1 MKCYSMISDIHKI
14 DNNTIRLACTIQLKV
29 LFVIIKNSD
38 KNCTSEQIASDLR
51 KNINDVEEA
60 LEFWTNLNII
70 SCSELTNKNAET
82 SKAKSTTKLKKE
94 YIIDR
99 IENSNEV
106 KYLLDEA
113 ETILGRSLSCNDINV
128 FMSLKDNEGLPFDV
142 ILMLI
147 QYCVKSGKGSTR
159 YIEKVGLDWAKS
171 EVDSVAKAEEKI
183 KVLDSSNAVW
193 RKFEKILGIYRS
205 PTAKEKEAISRW
217 FVDWNFDESII
228 KEAYDRC
235 VDSKG
240 SYKLSYMDAIIKKW
254 KNNNVNSID
263 DIKKMSYCNYKSK
276 YKSTNYASISI
287 FE

>member
-1 MKCYSMISDIHKI
+1 MKCYSIISDIHKI

-29 LFVIIKNSD
+29 LFIIMKNSD
-38 KNCTSEQIASDLR
+38 KTCTSEKIASDLR

-60 LEFWTNLNII
+60 LEFWTNLGII
-70 SCSELTNKNAET
+70 SCNESKET
-82 SKAKSTTKLKKE
+82 SKIKPINQTKVKKE
-94 YIIDR
+94 YVIDR
-99 IENSNEV
+99 MENSDEV
-106 KYLLDEA
+106 RYLLDEA
-113 ETILGRSLSCNDINV
+113 ETILGRSLSCSDINV
-128 FMSLKDNEGLPFDV
+128 FMSLKDNEGLPCDV

-147 QYCVKSGKGSTR
+147 QYCVKAGKGSTR

-171 EVDSVAKAEEKI
+171 EIDSVARAEEKI
-183 KVLDSSNAVW
+183 KALDSSNAIW
-193 RKFEKILGIYRS
+193 RKFEKIIGIYRS

-217 FVDWNFDESII
+217 FVDWNFDENII

-240 SYKLSYMDAIIKKW
+240 SYKLSYMDAIVKKW
-254 KNNNVNSID
+254 KNSNVSSID
-263 DIKKMSYCNYKSK
+263 DIRRLSHSNYKSK